1 MLSRFT
7 LLLLILS
14 TSSILFGQQQIRT
27 ANFIANNSTVYPIT
41 GSVEFVKEE
50 DGTQTVNFKNDFATV
65 QGITLEVFL
74 STDADY
80 DAADDFKI
88 SDDPIG
94 MGVAM
99 GIAITGPRSFVVPP
113 EVDIATYDY
122 VIVQCTTASTLWGY
136 AELSSLDTN
145 MSTNTWTMVDVDEG
159 EKPTL
164 QCDKNGIP
172 HIAYMNESTTSGWT
186 RIAELDGNSFS
197 SELVSEGYFYGP
209 LDLAFNNAN
218 RALIAYHD
226 HDEAG
231 GEFALA
237 RELATDNF
245 EIEFIAST
253 GHDGWDNKIVVEAN
267 DAIHVLS
274 TDSGSGEVEY
284 AFENNGSWQVEDAG
298 IDGITYK
305 WAVDLAVNDD
315 VVYAVAYQSQTT
327 GNLVMSTRENN
338 TWSTEI
344 VTEGGRYPSLSVDES
359 GDILVAYY
367 KRINAV
373 SGYVEVAHRGT
384 VGWEFSIVDTLKNHD
399 SGNARDVV
407 ELLRN
412 SSGTYIAYSDSDV
425 LKLATAN
432 GDNWDVETVLD
443 AKAQSMT
450 LRNQTSMD
458 IDDEGYFHFST
469 YRAEAGATANGRVMY
484 ITNKTLT
491 DGGGMMQAQM
501 ITKNISFDIQD
512 SQGNDLPMADLVVT
526 SSDGETT
533 ISQMAFG
540 QYALEAL
547 ETSEDQIQVC
557 VSLNTPA
564 IDELSSVDVVRG
576 LRIVLGL
583 VDPCPVNVI
592 AADVDES
599 GSVSSVDLVQ
609 MINVLI
615 GKNEAYSNNPS
626 WVFMI
631 NGELNTCETFNLS
644 TLPSTLD
651 ITGIKKGN
659 IECEDTPINLQGNDE
674 NTIHWKK

>member
-1 MLSRFT
+1 MFSRLT
-7 LLLLILS
+7 LLLLILCS
-14 TSSILFGQQQIRT
+14 SSILFGQQQIRT

-41 GSVEFVKEE
+41 GSVEFVKEA
-50 DGTQTVNFKNDFATV
+50 DGTQAVNFKNDFATV

-88 SDDPIG
+88 SDAPIG
-94 MGVAM
+94 MSVAM

-122 VIVQCTTASTLWGY
+122 VIVQCTSAAVLWGY
-136 AELSSLDTN
+136 AELSALDNN
-145 MSTNTWTMVDVDEG
+145 MSTNTWTAIDVDEG

-164 QCDKNGIP
+164 QLDNNGIP
-172 HIAYMNESTTSGWT
+172 HIAYMYESISSGWT
-186 RIAELDGNSFS
+186 RIAELEGNTFS
-197 SELVSEGYFYGP
+197 SELVSQGYFYGP
-209 LDLAFNNAN
+209 LDLEFNNAN

-237 RELATDNF
+237 RELANDNF
-245 EIEFIAST
+245 DIEFIVSS
-253 GHDGWDNKIVVEAN
+253 GHDGWDNKIVVEAD
-267 DAIHVLS
+267 DAIHLLS
-274 TDSGSGEVEY
+274 TDSGSGAVEY
-284 AFENNGSWQVEDAG
+284 AFDNNGSWQVEDVG
-298 IDGITYK
+298 IDGLSYK
-305 WAVDLAVNDD
+305 WAVDLDVRDN
-315 VVYAVAYQSQTT
+315 VVYAVAYQSQST
-327 GNLVMSTRENN
+327 GNLVMGTRENN
-338 TWSTEI
+338 SWSTEI
-344 VTEGGRYPSLSVDES
+344 ITEGGRYPSISVDES

-384 VGWEFSIVDTLKNHD
+384 VGWEFSIIDTLNNHD

-407 ELLRN
+407 ELIRN
-412 SSGTYIAYSDSDV
+412 ATGTYVAYSDSDV

-432 GDNWDVETVLD
+432 GENWDIETVLD

-458 IDDEGYFHFST
+458 IDDDGYFHFST
-469 YRAEAGATANGRVMY
+469 YRADVTATGSGRIMY
-484 ITNKTLT
+484 ITNKTLS
-491 DGGGMMQAQM
+491 DGGGMMGAQM
-501 ITKNISFDIQD
+501 VTKNISFDIQD

-526 SSDGETT
+526 SSDGQTT
-533 ISQMAFG
+533 INQMAFG

-557 VSLNTPA
+557 VSLNTTA
-564 IDELSSVDVVRG
+564 IDGLSSVDVVRG

-615 GKNEAYSNNPS
+615 GRNEAYSNNPS

-631 NGELNTCETFNLS
+631 NGKLNTCETFSLA
-644 TLPSTLD
+644 TLPTSLE

-659 IECEDTPINLQGNDE
+659 IECVDTPINLQGNDE
-674 NTIHWKK
+674 NSIHWKK